1 MVLIPCTDC
10 VSRWPFLNVG
20 LCLIPILIAAVATG
34 VVTGF
39 FADWTANL
47 VARKRGKRVPEN
59 QLLNLALP
67 TACALI
73 GSILFGLAGEHP
85 EQYSF
90 YLFLFALGLMAFGF
104 LGANTIGA
112 VYVLECYP
120 HLAGPALVNIA
131 SFRCLIAFVLSFKVS
146 EWVANLVRF
155 LLPSA
160 RRRARLTSEQ
170 GYETSMFIYTGI
182 IAGFALFTP
191 VVWFYGESWRR
202 RWPAE
207 RLGDH

>member
-1 MVLIPCTDC
+1 MRP
-10 VSRWPFLNVG
+10 RY
-20 LCLIPILIAAVATG
+20 
-34 VVTGF
+34 

-47 VARKRGKRVPEN
+47 VAKKRGKRVPEN
-59 QLLNLALP
+59 QLLNLVLP

-73 GSILFGLAGEHP
+73 GSVLFGLAGEHP
-85 EQYSF
+85 EQYSS

-146 EWVANLVRF
+146 EWVANLVCSRD
-155 LLPSA
+155 PRTA
-160 RRRARLTSEQ
+160 
-170 GYETSMFIYTGI
+170 
-182 IAGFALFTP
+182 
-191 VVWFYGESWRR
+191 
-202 RWPAE
+202 
-207 RLGDH
+207 